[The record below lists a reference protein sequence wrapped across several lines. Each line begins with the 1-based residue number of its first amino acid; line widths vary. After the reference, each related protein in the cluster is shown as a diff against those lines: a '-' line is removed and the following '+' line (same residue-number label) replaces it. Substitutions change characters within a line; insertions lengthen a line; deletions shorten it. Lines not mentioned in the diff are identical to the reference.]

1 MRIWALTCPDILLSR
16 TAKRAVGHVSR
27 TVQAICARIWHAQWS
42 TIAASVHHEIIIIDM
57 MCNVAST
64 DGEESLRSKRL
75 TAVPERLKSLTALTS
90 LDLSDNPLTELPDW
104 LGNLTALTSL

>member
-1 MRIWALTCPDILLSR
+1 
-16 TAKRAVGHVSR
+16 
-27 TVQAICARIWHAQWS
+27 
-42 TIAASVHHEIIIIDM
+42 M

-64 DGEESLRSKRL
+64 DSEESLRSKRL

-104 LGNLTALTSL
+104 LGNLTALTSLDISSNELTELPADAAK